1 MSKGGRTA
9 VRVPRSGTSSV
20 TTKVTEG
27 SLRGPNYSKAGAS
40 VKGTTLKKGGSAKG
54 NR

>member
-20 TTKVTEG
+20 TTKITEG